1 MLNRQ
6 VLERAVRYLH
16 GQGID
21 QFLDLGSGLP
31 TARNTHEIAQEL
43 NPRALVAYVDNDPI
57 VLTHARA
64 QLAGDAATTVVTA
77 DIRHPD
83 TILSNPAITAFLD
96 FSRPIGLVL
105 NGVVH
110 HLNDD
115 EDPHGVV
122 TKLTSALA
130 PGSYLQLTHFST
142 AAPAAAALERVL
154 MRSIGSGRM
163 RSAGRDHR
171 LLRRPRAGGPRAS
184 CSCPS
189 GGRTGRSP
197 TRSRSAASSSSAGW
211 RASRRPPGAF
221 GLKPPTRVATGSSC
235 EISSPASAISAR
247 VSACSLRR
255 PRLLLIGMLPA
266 VLTTVVLLG
275 AMIALIA
282 NVGHLAALVTPF
294 ANGWPSGGRQFA
306 RLAAGVALVG
316 GGGRA
321 RGRRVHR
328 GDPDRRRA
336 VLRAHRRADRRRPR
350 RHRAAA
356 RPALGEAVRV
366 GCPRRHRAAAALAD
380 LHRPAVPGRVPP
392 GRRAERGPGPGGA
405 GDRVVHGA

>member
-1 MLNRQ
+1 VSRQGRLWTLPGPRRVPPPIDIHKPSAARVYDAVLGGKDNFPWDRAVAAQVVAAFPQAAASARLHRQ

-64 QLAGDAATTVVTA
+64 LLADAAATTVVTA

-83 TILSNPAITAFLD
+83 TILGNPAITGFLD

-130 PGSYLQLTHFST
+130 AGSYLQLTHFST

-154 MRSIGSGRM
+154 MRAIGSGRM
-163 RSAGRDHR
+163 RSRDEITAFFDG
-171 LLRRPRAGGPRAS
+171 LELVEPGVVFLPE
-184 CSCPS
+184 
-189 GGRTGRSP
+189 
-197 TRSRSAASSSSAGW
+197 W
-211 RASRRPPGAF
+211 R
-221 GLKPPTRVATGSSC
+221 
-235 EISSPASAISAR
+235 
-247 VSACSLRR
+247 
-255 PRLLLIGMLPA
+255 
-266 VLTTVVLLG
+266 
-275 AMIALIA
+275 
-282 NVGHLAALVTPF
+282 
-294 ANGWPSGGRQFA
+294 
-306 RLAAGVALVG
+306 
-316 GGGRA
+316 
-321 RGRRVHR
+321 
-328 GDPDRRRA
+328 PDRPVA
-336 VLRAHRRADRRRPR
+336 YPLEVGDQLILGGM
-350 RHRAAA
+350 A
-356 RPALGEAVRV
+356 RKP
-366 GCPRRHRAAAALAD
+366 
-380 LHRPAVPGRVPP
+380 
-392 GRRAERGPGPGGA
+392 
-405 GDRVVHGA
+405 